1 MSITFDGNISPTS
14 SIMRDGC
21 TDETN
26 NRVCVVD
33 SSSTTFRAYSLD
45 SPFTQFGSNTTCL
58 SSPAA
63 ICLINSASAVIRSS
77 SVTTTD
83 FIELS
88 SNYRTNTGVSV
99 GSAVPAISKGQ
110 QAAGDTSAQ
119 VAFFAATTA
128 QTIVRVS
135 VPANSI
141 QAITIPSMGSS
152 NVTCVILKS
161 ANRWLI
167 GTNKGEIYEI
177 DGAVNVIDSWH
188 SNMTPSLGFTRGN
201 LTIPGST
208 IQFMSYDNNLLC
220 FTDTDGNV
228 FRMDWSTKTMIGQ
241 EHIAL
246 GNDKGMTLSHSAS
259 GICLMSM
266 DYANNT
272 IKPIYEY
279 DITILPGTVR
289 DTLFTDSAAP
299 VPAMGINTTNGKAW
313 AIQNT
318 TEKIR
323 VFTVTPRDSM
333 VQPQPFS
340 LEAGYSG
347 ARVLLLDDT
356 AGQGTIKII
365 LDTNI
370 LPSSSY
376 RIPTAKSLIA
386 CMKYG
391 DGATAKWKLNRIA
404 T

>member
-33 SSSTTFRAYSLD
+33 SSSTTFRAYSLT

-58 SSPAA
+58 SNPAA

-99 GSAVPAISKGQ
+99 GSAIPAISKGQ
-110 QAAGDTSAQ
+110 QSAGDTSLQ
-119 VAFFAATTA
+119 VAFFAATTS
-128 QTIVRVS
+128 QTILRVS
-135 VPANSI
+135 IPANTI
-141 QAITIPSMGSS
+141 QAITIPIMGSS
-152 NVTCVILKS
+152 NVTCVILKG

-167 GTNKGEIYEI
+167 GTSKGEILEI
-177 DGAVNVIDSWH
+177 DSACNVIDSWH
-188 SNMTPSLGFTRGN
+188 SNMTPSLGLARGN
-201 LTIPGST
+201 LTVPSSA
-208 IQFMSYDNNLLC
+208 IQFMAYDNNLIV
-220 FTDTDGNV
+220 FTDTNGNV
-228 FRMDWSTKTMIGQ
+228 FRMDWSTKTMLGQ
-241 EHIAL
+241 QHVGL
-246 GNDKGMTLSHSAS
+246 GNDKGLSLSNSAS
-259 GICLMSM
+259 GIVLMSY
-266 DYANNT
+266 DYSNNS

-279 DITILPGTVR
+279 DLTILPGQVR

-299 VPAMGINTTNGKAW
+299 VPALGINTTNGKSW

-323 VFTVTPRDSM
+323 VFTVTPRDSISSGAISM
-333 VQPQPFS
+333 
-340 LEAGYSG
+340 EAGYTQ
-347 ARVLLLDDT
+347 ARLLLLDDT
-356 AGQGTIKII
+356 DGSGTVQVI
-365 LDTNI
+365 LDTLI
-370 LPSSSY
+370 LPASSY
-376 RIPTAKSLIA
+376 RVPTAKSLIA

-391 DGATAKWKLNRIA
+391 EGATAKWKLNRIA